1 MTSPNSARSPRPR
14 VASSTVELDPESVLA
29 VAGPADENL
38 RVLEHAFDA
47 DILTRG
53 NRVTIR
59 GEASEVSQARRV
71 LQEMINLVLH

>member
-1 MTSPNSARSPRPR
+1 MTSPNSARSPRPS

-59 GEASEVSQARRV
+59 GEASEVS
-71 LQEMINLVLH
+71 LSLIHI